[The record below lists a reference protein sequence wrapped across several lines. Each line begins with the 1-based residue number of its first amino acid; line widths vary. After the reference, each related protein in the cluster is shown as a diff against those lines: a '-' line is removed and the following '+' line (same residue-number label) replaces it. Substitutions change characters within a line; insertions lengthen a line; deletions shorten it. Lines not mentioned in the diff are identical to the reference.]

1 MAFHLSDKGK
11 QWMSNVKF
19 GPFVN
24 PNFLLNGE
32 PYRKPQEGSETDNTG
47 RADRGNST
55 TGRADR
61 GNSTCEY
68 TQLLL
73 NSITENDMNSLTDKI
88 TNTDFLTV
96 YISLPTFQTD
106 QKPEEEGGG
115 GDRDKQKAY
124 KANKQNKPWQR

>member
-1 MAFHLSDKGK
+1 MFPVDPEVRLGGLSDKGK

-24 PNFLLNGE
+24 PNFLLNGQ
-32 PYRKPQEGSETDNTG
+32 PYKKPQEGSQTDQ
-47 RADRGNST
+47 

-73 NSITENDMNSLTDKI
+73 NSITEDDMNSLTDKM
-88 TNTDFLTV
+88 TNTDFITV

-106 QKPEEEGGG
+106 QKPEEEGGE
-115 GDRDKQKAY
+115 
-124 KANKQNKPWQR
+124 